1 MKTFYK
7 KSLFIFVLA
16 LVGVSLSSDNVYAG
30 GGTYAIGCVSG
41 NCVYASATIDDTYT
55 PGQAVVISG
64 VSMLSQIPAVEQV
77 SLGAYGNGSGAT
89 LISSSISSGGSV
101 YGNQTNLGVAPSTP
115 GSYSVSFTGGYNVG
129 AMPQIVVSASVT
141 SGPSLWYPQDLPGTG
156 RCTVVLNSSN
166 LASQSISGTVDI
178 RNDIYPSS
186 QPLATVN
193 LTIPAWSTQSNMY
206 VMEPASPM
214 AMSSWCSK
222 DWDYIPTIT
231 SLTPTTVDGKSV
243 TYGNV
248 QQE

>member
-7 KSLFIFVLA
+7 KSLFILTLA
-16 LVGVSLSSDNVYAG
+16 LVGVSLSSDNAYAG
-30 GGTYAIGCVSG
+30 GGTYAVGCVSG
-41 NCVYASATIDDTYT
+41 NCVYASAYINDTYA
-55 PGQAVVISG
+55 PGATIG
-64 VSMLSQIPAVEQV
+64 ITGISMLSQVPSVEQV
-77 SLGAYGNGSGAT
+77 SLGAYANGSGAT
-89 LISSSISSGGSV
+89 LVSSSISSGGTV
-101 YGNQTNLGVAPSTP
+101 YGNYVDIGPAPTTA
-115 GSYSVSFTGGYNVG
+115 GSYSVSFTGGYSVG

-141 SGPSLWYPQDLPGTG
+141 SGPSLWYPQDLPGSG
-156 RCTVVLNSSN
+156 RCTVILNSSN

-214 AMSSWCSK
+214 AMSGWCSK